1 MSASRALDDTATSTD
16 EGSATALAEAV
27 SVFLA
32 QAPAVAGYR
41 ELSVAGR
48 RALCT
53 TASDPPDSPL
63 LETPSV
69 VREPLLLAGERG
81 AVYVPRGAGLAPR
94 TLEALAGA
102 LQRRG
107 FQPTTSTLA
116 VRLPAELGGAPRVY
130 TLWATRAYLVGG
142 AVSEQVWK

>member
-1 MSASRALDDTATSTD
+1 MSAGRALEASEAST
-16 EGSATALAEAV
+16 EAGAAAALAEAV
-27 SVFLA
+27 TVFLA

-53 TASDPPDSPL
+53 AASDLPDSPL
-63 LETPSV
+63 LETASAV
-69 VREPLLLAGERG
+69 HEPLLLAGERG
-81 AVYVPRGAGLAPR
+81 AVYVPRGAGLALG

-107 FQPTTSTLA
+107 FQPTTSMLA
-116 VRLPAELGGAPRVY
+116 VRLPEELGGAPRVY
-130 TLWATRAYLVGG
+130 TLWATRAYLAGG
-142 AVSEQVWK
+142 AVSE